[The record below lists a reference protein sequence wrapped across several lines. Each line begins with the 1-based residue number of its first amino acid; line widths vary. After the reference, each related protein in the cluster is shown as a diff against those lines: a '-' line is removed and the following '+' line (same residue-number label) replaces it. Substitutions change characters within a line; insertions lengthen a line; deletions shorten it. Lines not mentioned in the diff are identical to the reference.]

1 MFAATTA
8 EERAEDAQAK
18 DDKEAKRSEQDAK
31 KGEKKDAKKDPKRN
45 EPDERPEDPSDVV
58 LEIGNIVVTSAKKEK
73 ARFDNFQAEVLS
85 IKKDK
90 VRVKLL
96 DGPAKGVAKDFPR
109 CMLNLVPGGESGE
122 DAEGADVKR
131 QRLANDLFGDTL

>member
-1 MFAATTA
+1 
-8 EERAEDAQAK
+8 
-18 DDKEAKRSEQDAK
+18 
-31 KGEKKDAKKDPKRN
+31 
-45 EPDERPEDPSDVV
+45 
-58 LEIGNIVVTSAKKEK
+58 
-73 ARFDNFQAEVLS
+73 VLS

-109 CMLNLVPGGESGE
+109 CMLNLVPGESGE
-122 DAEGADVKR
+122 DAESADVKR